1 MTTTPAA
8 EKTFAVRDQRTIKR
22 FWIDDAVYDTY
33 AAQIGIYAYAVY
45 TALVRHA
52 NTAQTCF
59 PSYATI
65 AKKLGISKRHVIQEI
80 EKLKSA
86 GLIKA
91 SPRQKTGK
99 KGTDSQDSNL
109 YTLLEIGSNNVG
121 VVHDIHYPSAC
132 HALPLVHDMHP
143 KEAQKKETQLTA
155 ATAQKKHEV
164 AAAAGLSFSESENA
178 ILSELKTHGITS
190 NKKTLAIV
198 RKLGQSPHAL
208 DIVRTEAKKIADN
221 RQNKAGVLISVL
233 GDYDIATYTPPVK
246 TVIRIEEEY

>member
-1 MTTTPAA
+1 MD
-8 EKTFAVRDQRTIKR
+8 EKPFAVRDQRTVKR

-52 NTAQTCF
+52 DTAQTCF

-65 AKKLGISKRHVIQEI
+65 AKKLGISRRKVIQEI

-109 YTLLEIGSNNVG
+109 YTLLEIGSNNGG

-132 HALPLVHDMHP
+132 HAPPLVHDMHP
-143 KEAQKKETQLTA
+143 KEAHIKETQLTA
-155 ATAQKKHEV
+155 ATPQNQKVV
-164 AAAAGLSFSESENA
+164 AAAEFSFSELENA
-178 ILSELKTHGITS
+178 ILSELKTYGITS
-190 NKKTLAIV
+190 TKKTLAIV
-198 RKLGQSPHAL
+198 RKLGQSPYAL
-208 DIVRTEAKKIADN
+208 DIVRTEAKKIADD
-221 RQNKAGVLISVL
+221 RRNKAGVLISVL
-233 GDYDIATYTPPVK
+233 NDYDIASYKPPVK
-246 TVIRIEEEY
+246 TVIRLIEEY

>member
-65 AKKLGISKRHVIQEI
+65 AKKLGISRRKVIQEI

-109 YTLLEIGSNNVG
+109 YTLLEIGSNNGG
-121 VVHDIHYPSAC
+121 VVTNSHYPSDC
-132 HALPLVHDMHP
+132 QSPPLVTNSHP
-143 KEAQKKETQLTA
+143 KEAHKKETQRTA
-155 ATAQKKHEV
+155 ATAQNQNA

-221 RQNKAGVLISVL
+221 RQNRAGVLISVL
-233 GDYDIATYTPPVK
+233 SDFDIATYTPPVK
-246 TVIRIEEEY
+246 QVFRVIDEEY

>member
-1 MTTTPAA
+1 M
-8 EKTFAVRDQRTIKR
+8 KR

-52 NTAQTCF
+52 DTAQTCF

-65 AKKLGISKRHVIQEI
+65 AKKLGISKRHVIRQIDRLI
-80 EKLKSA
+80 EV

-109 YTLLEIGSNNVG
+109 YTLLEIGSNNGG
-121 VVHDIHYPSAC
+121 VMTNSHYPSDC
-132 HALPLVHDMHP
+132 QSPPLVTISHP
-143 KEAQKKETQLTA
+143 KEAHIKETQLTA
-155 ATAQKKHEV
+155 ATPQNQKVV
-164 AAAAGLSFSESENA
+164 AAAEFSFSELENA
-178 ILSELKTHGITS
+178 ILSELKTHGITN

-208 DIVRTEAKKIADN
+208 DIVRSEAKKIADD
-221 RQNKAGVLISVL
+221 RRNKAGVLISIL
-233 GDYDIATYTPPVK
+233 NDYDIASYKPPVK
-246 TVIRIEEEY
+246 EIIKVIPEY

>member
-1 MTTTPAA
+1 M
-8 EKTFAVRDQRTIKR
+8 KR

-52 NTAQTCF
+52 DTAQTCF

-65 AKKLGISKRHVIQEI
+65 AKKLGISRRKVIQEI

-109 YTLLEIGSNNVG
+109 YTLLEIGSNNGG
-121 VVHDIHYPSAC
+121 VVHGIHYPSAYC
-132 HALPLVHDMHP
+132 APPLVHDMHP
-143 KEAQKKETQLTA
+143 KEANLKETQLTA
-155 ATAQKKHEV
+155 ARAQNQNV
-164 AAAAGLSFSESENA
+164 AAAAEFSFSELENA

-198 RKLGQSPHAL
+198 RKLGQSPYAL

-221 RQNKAGVLISVL
+221 RQNRAGVLISVL
-233 GDYDIATYTPPVK
+233 NDYDITSYKPPVK
-246 TVIRIEEEY
+246 TVIRLIEEY